1 MDKIKIDN
9 WDKESFNFINEEC
22 KITNDSIGNR
32 VNKKLKIFFN
42 NRTIMLNSILRNKK
56 SIGLKTDT
64 LVIKESYHDIS
75 KFESSFF
82 IMNNYEEKGVVIYMK
97 DDKIESIEKMEESF
111 KVENHNNLLIKKSE
125 CFNEIKGFMNS
136 ASFITLFYLN
146 KEGDLNIETK
156 DVYLGTLI
164 D

>member
-1 MDKIKIDN
+1 
-9 WDKESFNFINEEC
+9 
-22 KITNDSIGNR
+22 
-32 VNKKLKIFFN
+32 
-42 NRTIMLNSILRNKK
+42 MLNSILRNKK